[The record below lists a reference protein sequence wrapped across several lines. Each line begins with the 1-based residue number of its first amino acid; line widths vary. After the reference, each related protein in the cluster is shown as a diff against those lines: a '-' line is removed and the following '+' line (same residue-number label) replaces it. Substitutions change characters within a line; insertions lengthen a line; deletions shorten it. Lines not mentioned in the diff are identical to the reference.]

1 MKKVL
6 LITNDFPPM
15 GGGEAAL
22 YARICATVPD
32 RALVL
37 APSLPGDQTFDAS
50 VAYRVF
56 RRRVSVSHSP
66 AARLVQIVLFCI
78 HGIWIVRQAR
88 PSGVHL
94 GHLYLGL
101 VGLVL
106 KRLLGIPYV
115 LYLHGGEMAPY
126 MRYAAVRAVV
136 RMVVRS
142 AARVVVNSDYTRRHF
157 EALGLS
163 HPRVELLTMSVP
175 TGQFRPDLD
184 RAAARAKYGL
194 NGTRV
199 ILTVGRLVERK
210 GHDMVLHALG
220 DIREA
225 VGPVR
230 YLIAGRGPEEARLRA
245 LARELG
251 RGDDVLFL
259 GHVPDEELPLLYA
272 ASDVVVM
279 PSRALA
285 DRDGIEGFGITFL
298 EAAASGKPVVG
309 GASGGVAEAVV
320 DGVTGVLV
328 PPTDV
333 DAVAAAIIRLLRN
346 PAEAAAMGASG
357 RRRAEALEAA
367 WAETVE
373 RIWGPIEAGA

>member
-1 MKKVL
+1 MKVL

-15 GGGEAAL
+15 GGGEAAY

-32 RALVL
+32 RTLVL
-37 APSLPGDQTFDAS
+37 APSLPGDRAFDAS

-56 RRRVSVSHSP
+56 RRRVPISHSP
-66 AARLVQIVLFCI
+66 AARLAQIALLCA
-78 HGIWIVRQAR
+78 HGIRIVRQAR

-101 VGLVL
+101 VGLAL
-106 KRLLGIPYV
+106 KRLTGLPYV

-126 MRYAAVRAVV
+126 MRYAAVRAVI
-136 RMVVRS
+136 RAIIRN
-142 AARVVVNSDYTRRHF
+142 AARLVVNSDYTRRHF
-157 EALGLS
+157 EALGIS
-163 HPRVELLTMSVP
+163 HPEIELLTMSVP

-184 RAAARAKYGL
+184 SAAARAKYGL
-194 NGTRV
+194 NGVRV

-210 GHDMVLHALG
+210 GHDMVLQGLG
-220 DIREA
+220 RIRKA

-230 YLIAGRGPEEARLRA
+230 YLIAGRGPEEPRLRA
-245 LARELG
+245 LARALG
-251 RGDDVLFL
+251 CDDDVLFL
-259 GHVPDEELPLLYA
+259 GHVPDDELPLLYA

-333 DAVAAAIIRLLRN
+333 DAVAAAVIRLLRN
-346 PAEAAAMGASG
+346 STEAAAMGASG
-357 RRRAEALEAA
+357 RRRAEALEAG

-373 RIWGPIEAGA
+373 RIWRPLDAEA

>member
-1 MKKVL
+1 
-6 LITNDFPPM
+6 M
-15 GGGEAAL
+15 GGGEAAY

-37 APSLPGDQTFDAS
+37 APSLPGDHAFDAS

-56 RRRVSVSHSP
+56 RRRVPVSHRP
-66 AARLVQIVLFCI
+66 AARLAEIILFCASAI
-78 HGIWIVRQAR
+78 GIARQTR
-88 PSGVHL
+88 PSAVHI

-126 MRYAAVRAVV
+126 MRYAAIHAVV
-136 RMVVRS
+136 RTIVKN
-142 AARVVVNSDYTRRHF
+142 AGRVVVNSDYTRRHF
-157 EALGLS
+157 DALGIR
-163 HPRVELLTMSVP
+163 HPQVDLLTMSVP
-175 TGQFRPDLD
+175 IGQFRPDLD
-184 RAAARAKYGL
+184 PGSARARYGL
-194 NGTRV
+194 NGSRV

-210 GHDMVLHALG
+210 GHDVVLRGLG
-220 DIREA
+220 RIRQA

-230 YLIAGRGPEEARLRA
+230 YIVAGRGPEETRLRA
-245 LARELG
+245 LARDLG
-251 RGDDVLFL
+251 CDDDVLFL

-298 EAAASGKPVVG
+298 EAAASGRPVVG

-328 PPTDV
+328 PPTDA
-333 DAVAAAIIRLLRN
+333 DAVAEAVIRLLRN
-346 PAEAAAMGASG
+346 PAEAAAMGAQG
-357 RRRAEALEAA
+357 RGRAEALEAA
-367 WAETVE
+367 WAEAVA
-373 RIWGPIEAGA
+373 RVWRPIDAGV